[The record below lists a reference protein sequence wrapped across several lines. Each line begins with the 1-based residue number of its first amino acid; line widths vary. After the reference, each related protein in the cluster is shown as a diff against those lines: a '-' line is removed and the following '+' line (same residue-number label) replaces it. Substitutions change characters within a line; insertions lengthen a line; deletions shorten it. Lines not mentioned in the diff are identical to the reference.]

1 MVSGSELEMVKI
13 RYPLKG
19 VKVGAIALR
28 DLRYVSESI
37 TLAQFLES
45 VAVPQ
50 QRFYPTVNSAN
61 NKTGVLDMKDIKIQH
76 QFYIDSIQ
84 SFRFTNLSYSY
95 FKIFIILNHISLSQ
109 ADLCQY

>member
-1 MVSGSELEMVKI
+1 MSNIDKI
-13 RYPLKG
+13 
-19 VKVGAIALR
+19 I
-28 DLRYVSESI
+28 SI
-37 TLAQFLES
+37 CRILME
-45 VAVPQ
+45 
-50 QRFYPTVNSAN
+50 
-61 NKTGVLDMKDIKIQH
+61 KLDMKDIKIQH